1 MYKLSPLTI
10 ESREVARMVGKDHK
24 HLLEDIRKYIGYL
37 GNAGKPSF
45 RPAEFF
51 MESKYVDT
59 QGKERN
65 CYEVTK
71 KGCELIAHK
80 LTGEKGVQF
89 TAAYINRFHQLE
101 ARGSISDLIQKDPIM
116 AMRYSQIQMERRVK
130 AAEQKGD
137 LLETRINTLDGI
149 NPDGNTRQKLN
160 GAVRKYAFAN
170 KVLFDKAWGDF
181 KQAFNNAYHTNLGA
195 LMNNYASKNSLHKL
209 TIPQYLAATDRLED
223 GLRVADKMLHRKEMA
238 E

>member
-1 MYKLSPLTI
+1 
-10 ESREVARMVGKDHK
+10 MVGRRHTD
-24 HLLEDIRKYIGYL
+24 LIRDIRKYVEYL
-37 GNAGKPSF
+37 GKSKIAS
-45 RPAEFF
+45 AEFF
-51 MESKYVDT
+51 TESKYVDA

-89 TAAYINRFHQLE
+89 TAAYINRFHEME
-101 ARGSISDLIQKDPIM
+101 AGGSISDLIQKDPIM
-116 AMRYSQIQMERRVK
+116 AMRYSQIQMERRVQ

-160 GAVRKYAFAN
+160 GAVRKYAFKE

-209 TIPQYLAATDRLED
+209 TIPQYLAATGRLED
-223 GLRVADKMLHRKEMA
+223 GLRVADKMLNRKEMA

>member
-1 MYKLSPLTI
+1 
-10 ESREVARMVGKDHK
+10 MVGKDHK

-51 MESKYVDT
+51 VESKYVDA

-89 TAAYINRFHQLE
+89 TAAYINRFHEME
-101 ARGSISDLIQKDPIM
+101 AGGSISDLIQKDPIM
-116 AMRYSQIQMERRVK
+116 AMRYDQIQMERRVQ

-160 GAVRKYAFAN
+160 GAVRKYAFKE

-223 GLRVADKMLHRKEMA
+223 GLRVVDKMLK
-238 E
+238 